1 MNSSADYIQQQN
13 SQPSSLILLLKAYIP
28 RGRWGEKRRAAP
40 VVVNS
45 NNDVIV
51 YANNTL
57 AYAYDY
63 NVISEAVVWH

>member
-1 MNSSADYIQQQN
+1 M
-13 SQPSSLILLLKAYIP
+13 
-28 RGRWGEKRRAAP
+28 GERKRAAP

-45 NNDVIV
+45 NKDVIV

-57 AYAYDY
+57 AYADDY

>member
-1 MNSSADYIQQQN
+1 MPLFSHSEPQCDSGINFAPTDV
-13 SQPSSLILLLKAYIP
+13 
-28 RGRWGEKRRAAP
+28 EP

-45 NNDVIV
+45 NKDVIV

-57 AYAYDY
+57 AYADDY